1 MEVFQNNIKIQKS
14 LIKIF
19 YEKLIFID
27 NDRSEISLEDIDYVK
42 NYLEINNFPEEI
54 FETIE
59 IIPDIHRLNED
70 ELLDIIFD
78 NNNVI
83 FTWSMYTYSHYNSL
97 GQLLSVLRTGGN
109 CDIKGATYVD
119 CSGNILKSLEYEL
132 KYNRVKEPINILTAF
147 HNNNIITQIDGE
159 FKLIKVNIRSINDD
173 LFETIDI
180 NISDFL

>member
-1 MEVFQNNIKIQKS
+1 
-14 LIKIF
+14 
-19 YEKLIFID
+19 
-27 NDRSEISLEDIDYVK
+27 
-42 NYLEINNFPEEI
+42 
-54 FETIE
+54 
-59 IIPDIHRLNED
+59 
-70 ELLDIIFD
+70 
-78 NNNVI
+78 
-83 FTWSMYTYSHYNSL
+83 MYTYSHYNSL